1 MLENGYSILF
11 PQESS
16 NTFQYK
22 RLPLNSK
29 YPKQK
34 TSDSTTIIMY
44 KMYFFNALT
53 AIDRPTKV
61 GSSHFTYQMIDLMVE
76 NYIWA
81 RVKITNSTNVGQFHV
96 F

>member
-1 MLENGYSILF
+1 
-11 PQESS
+11 
-16 NTFQYK
+16 
-22 RLPLNSK
+22 
-29 YPKQK
+29 
-34 TSDSTTIIMY
+34 MY